1 MQTKCG
7 KVHAGVCRSRVLAQ
21 TRTMENVEKELR
33 AIALRKFFEN
43 VPNAWWEMQTPVV
56 VLKGV
61 WELASSRGRQKLHAS
76 AEVGGS
82 RVEISSHA
90 PHKKIQAR
98 SRSRVNHGRTRG
110 VCHQA
115 SLVAP
120 RSCPHMRLIRVS
132 EPSWRH

>member
-1 MQTKCG
+1 MRLLTGYDWKCCLKPAWEKLEA
-7 KVHAGVCRSRVLAQ
+7 KVAAL
-21 TRTMENVEKELR
+21 EEKV
-33 AIALRKFFEN
+33 A
-43 VPNAWWEMQTPVV
+43 
-56 VLKGV
+56 
-61 WELASSRGRQKLHAS
+61 ELASSRGRQKLHAS